1 MQNLKQITIIL
12 EHKGDGLDSSFHG
25 NSSSLSNTY
34 LHGCAYIFH
43 LEPFLLI
50 ILNGLVRSAKIEK
63 KKKRLWSMLFGEIK
77 KNLIS

>member
-34 LHGCAYIFH
+34 LHGCAYILH

-50 ILNGLVRSAKIEK
+50 ILNNLVRSVKIK
-63 KKKRLWSMLFGEIK
+63 KKKKEDYGPCCLVKLRKI
-77 KNLIS
+77 